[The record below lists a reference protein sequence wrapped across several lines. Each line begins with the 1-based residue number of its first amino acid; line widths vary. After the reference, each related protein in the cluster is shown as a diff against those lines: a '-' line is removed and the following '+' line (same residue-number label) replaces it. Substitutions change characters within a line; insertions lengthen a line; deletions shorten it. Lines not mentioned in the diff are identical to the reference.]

1 MRKLGVTTEHRL
13 SMIKN
18 LASDL
23 LWYGKIET
31 TVTRAKE
38 VQKYAEKLITLA
50 VNTYDDKM
58 EVEKITKKDGKEVTI
73 KTINDGPKRLAA
85 RRKMMSKLADIQ
97 EKKLD
102 KESKSEYAA
111 RTKDVN
117 HPLMEKMFGE
127 YGPKYAARAKE
138 LGQGGGYTR
147 IYKLGMRR
155 GDAAEMAIITL
166 V

>member
-50 VNTYDDKM
+50 VNTYEDKM
-58 EVEKITKKDGKEVTI
+58 EVEKIVTRDGKEVTI

-97 EKKLD
+97 EKKGD
-102 KESKSEYAA
+102 KESKSEYFA
-111 RTKDVN
+111 RTKDIN

-127 YGPKYAARAKE
+127 IGPKYAERAKE

-147 IYKLGMRR
+147 IYKLGARR
-155 GDAAEMAIITL
+155 GDAAEMALITL